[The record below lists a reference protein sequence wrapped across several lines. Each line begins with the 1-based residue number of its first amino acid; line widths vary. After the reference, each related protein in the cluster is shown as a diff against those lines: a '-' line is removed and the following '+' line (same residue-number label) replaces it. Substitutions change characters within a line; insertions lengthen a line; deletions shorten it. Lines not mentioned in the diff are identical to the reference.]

1 MLCTAARTHQC
12 MAGNSLACCL
22 NANRTYAKLL
32 TRAEQYLAIYGK
44 MRPEAS
50 TTPLVKFTYGHV
62 KEGMSSAI
70 VTNTRD
76 ARLWGDSGCA
86 QPSLVK

>member
-12 MAGNSLACCL
+12 MAGNSVACCL

-32 TRAEQYLAIYGK
+32 IRAEQYLAIYGK

-50 TTPLVKFTYGHV
+50 TT
-62 KEGMSSAI
+62 
-70 VTNTRD
+70 
-76 ARLWGDSGCA
+76 
-86 QPSLVK
+86 SLVKIHLRACKGGHVISYSHKYTERKALG